1 MILKEVTLKNFRGY
15 RDTIRIQ
22 IDDLTAIIGKNDVG
36 KSSVLEALEI
46 FFNNTTVKIDQ
57 DDLNVEAKA
66 AEEYE
71 IEIGCVFSSLP
82 NQLTIDT
89 NSRTSLKNE
98 YLSFENTDGF
108 ECLYVIKKYDAS
120 KKTPKESTLI
130 ITPHYPVKDK
140 VHDLHTLKITELR
153 KRAEELSIDF
163 GDVDKRNSAEL
174 RNAIWEQ
181 QGLTDKDFGEVL
193 VSADDDEYG
202 KKIWKS
208 LSGYLPFYALFQSDR
223 PSKDGDS
230 EVQDPIKVAIGQA
243 VKKVESKLVQIEQEV
258 ETEVKEMLDKTSEKM
273 KNLTPQW
280 DEDDEMIP
288 SPAKNI
294 NWATSFK
301 YQLLGNNE
309 IPINKR
315 GSGMRRLILLAFFQA
330 EADRRMNESNAES
343 VIYAIE
349 EPETSQHPNH
359 QLQLIESFQNLSQQ
373 DNTQILITTHVPGL
387 AQTIESEQIRY
398 IYEDEDRNKMIGMG
412 ESILSDVGD
421 SLGVLPDPNNTV
433 QVIVHVEGKHDV
445 AFLLKVSEILHE
457 NGETEIDLNTD
468 DRFIVFPVG
477 GSTLKDFID
486 LQYLKS
492 LNKKE
497 FHLYDS
503 DDPSY
508 ADYVEQINN
517 REGED
522 FAVQTLRLE
531 IENYIPPR
539 LFEQIYAER
548 GTDISLTDFDP
559 DDDVPEIVSKH
570 VYEAQNPDSTWE
582 DYPGDK
588 KNYHRRVKSRVNS
601 EILPQL
607 TMDHLQENGALD
619 EMKDWFQQ
627 LEIMVE

>member
-15 RDTIRIQ
+15 RDTFRIQ
-22 IDDLTAIIGKNDVG
+22 IDDLTAIIGRNDVG

-46 FFNNTTVKIDQ
+46 FFNNSTVNIDQ
-57 DDLNVEAKA
+57 DDLNVEAKSD
-66 AEEYE
+66 EVYE

-82 NQLTIDT
+82 AQLTIDS
-89 NSRTSLKNE
+89 NSLTSLKNE
-98 YLSFENTDGF
+98 YLSFEDNDGN
-108 ECLYVIKKYDAS
+108 ERLYVIKKYDAS
-120 KKTPKESTLI
+120 KKKPKESTYI
-130 ITPHYPVKDK
+130 VTPHYPTKDK
-140 VHDLHTLKITELR
+140 VHDIHTLKIAELK
-153 KRAEELSIDF
+153 KRAEQLSIDIE
-163 GDVDKRNSAEL
+163 DVDKRNSAEL
-174 RNAIWEQ
+174 RNAIWGQSNLKDE
-181 QGLTDKDFGEVL
+181 DFGEVQ

-208 LSGYLPFYALFQSDR
+208 LAGYLPFYALFQSDR

-243 VKKVESKLVQIEQEV
+243 VKKVENKLVQIEQEV
-258 ETEVKEMLDKTSEKM
+258 ETEVKEMLDRTSKKM

-280 DEDDEMIP
+280 EENDEMIP

-330 EADRRMNESNAES
+330 EADRRMKDSNAES

-359 QLQLIESFQNLSQQ
+359 QLQLIESFQNLSQH
-373 DNTQILITTHVPGL
+373 DNTQILLTTHVPGL

-398 IYEDEDRNKMIGMG
+398 IFEEDGGKKVGMG
-412 ESILSDVGD
+412 DSILSDVGE

-445 AFLLKVSEILHE
+445 AFLLKVSELFHG
-457 NGETEIDLNTD
+457 NGETEIDLNND

-517 REGED
+517 REGD
-522 FAVQTLRLE
+522 DYAVQTIRLE
-531 IENYIPPR
+531 IENYIPPH
-539 LFEQIYAER
+539 LFEHIYAER
-548 GTDISLTDFDP
+548 GIDISLPDFNHH
-559 DDDVPEIVSKH
+559 DDVPEIVSKH
-570 VYEAQNPDSTWE
+570 VHEALYPDSPWE
-582 DYPGDK
+582 DYSGDK
-588 KNYHRRVKSRVNS
+588 KNYHRRVKSKVNS
-601 EILPQL
+601 EILPLL
-607 TMDHLQENGALD
+607 TLTHLQENGALD
-619 EMKDWFQQ
+619 EMKVWFNQ
-627 LEIMVE
+627 LELMID

>member
-22 IDDLTAIIGKNDVG
+22 VDNLTAIIGKNDVG
-36 KSSVLEALEI
+36 KSSILEALEI
-46 FFNNTTVKIDQ
+46 FFNNSTVKIEQ

-66 AEEYE
+66 DEDYE

-82 NQLTIDT
+82 ASLTIDT
-89 NSRTSLKNE
+89 NALTTLKKE
-98 YLSFENTDGF
+98 YLSFENEDGY
-108 ECLYVIKKYDAS
+108 ECFYVVKKYDAS
-120 KKTPKESTLI
+120 KKTPKETTFI
-130 ITPHYPVKDK
+130 KAPHYPIKDG
-140 VHDLHTLKITELR
+140 VNDLHTLKRTELKNR
-153 KRAEELSIDF
+153 GQELSIDI
-163 GDVDKRNSAEL
+163 GDVDKRKSAEL

-181 QGLTDKDFGEVL
+181 SNLTDKEFGEVW

-202 KKIWKS
+202 KQIWKS

-258 ETEVKEMLDKTSEKM
+258 ETEVKEMIDKTSEKM

-280 DEDDEMIP
+280 SEDDEMIP

-294 NWATSFK
+294 NWTTSFK

-330 EADRRMNESNAES
+330 EADRRMKESNAES

-359 QLQLIESFQNLSQQ
+359 QLQLIKSFQNLSQQ
-373 DNTQILITTHVPGL
+373 DNTQILLTTHVPGL

-398 IYEDEDRNKMIGMG
+398 IYEDDGRKIIGMG
-412 ESILSDVGD
+412 EGILSDVGQ

-445 AFLLKVSEILHE
+445 AFLLKVSEILHG

-468 DRFIVFPVG
+468 NRFIVFPVG

-492 LNKKE
+492 LPMKK

-508 ADYVEQINN
+508 ADYVDQINN

-522 FAVQTLRLE
+522 YAVQTRRLE
-531 IENYIPPR
+531 IENYIPSQ

-548 GTDISLTDFDP
+548 EIEITLPDFNSGDDI
-559 DDDVPEIVSKH
+559 PELVSKH
-570 VYEAQNPDSTWE
+570 VYEAKYPDSSWE
-582 DYPGDK
+582 ECQNK
-588 KNYHRRVKSRVNS
+588 KNYHRRVKSKVNS
-601 EILPQL
+601 EILPLL
-607 TMDHLQENGALD
+607 TIDHLQENNALD
-619 EMKDWFQQ
+619 EMKGWFQQ
-627 LEIMVE
+627 LESMVD